1 MQFTIVIVPH
11 SFPLD
16 VQFRFMND
24 EIVNHGIVTITDITE
39 SEPLLFVTD
48 RIDCCPPGDSGVS
61 NGQWYFS
68 DESAV
73 PEGSEGNFYQT
84 SAFAAVR
91 LHRTN
96 GMTNGIFRC
105 DIPDTVGNVHSRHIG
120 IYNIGAGTMFILC
133 LHCCIVVLVKFFEIR
148 HGFNYAQWLV
158 KLLSNDSFATHG
170 LR

>member
-16 VQFRFMND
+16 VQFRFMDD
-24 EIVNHGIVTITDITE
+24 EIVNHDIVTITDITE
-39 SEPLLFVTD
+39 SEPLLCVTD

-61 NGQWYFS
+61 NGQWYFP

-105 DIPDTVGNVHSRHIG
+105 DIPDTVGNVHSGHIG
-120 IYNIGAGTMFILC
+120 IYDIGAGKMFILC
-133 LHCCIVVLVKFFEIR
+133 LLCYNCNSTCFLNCQVRIQ
-148 HGFNYAQWLV
+148 N
-158 KLLSNDSFATHG
+158 
-170 LR
+170 

>member
-24 EIVNHGIVTITDITE
+24 EIVNHGIVTIADITE
-39 SEPLLFVTD
+39 SEPLLCVTD
-48 RIDCCPPGDSGVS
+48 RIDCCPPEDSGVS

-73 PEGSEGNFYQT
+73 PEESEGNFYQT

-91 LHRTN
+91 LHRMNGITN
-96 GMTNGIFRC
+96 SIFRC
-105 DIPDTVGNVHSRHIG
+105 DIPDTVGNVHSWHIG
-120 IYNIGAGTMFILC
+120 IYNIGAGKIFILC
-133 LHCCIVVLVKFFEIR
+133 LHCCIVVLVKFFEIQ
-148 HGFNYAQWLV
+148 AWL
-158 KLLSNDSFATHG
+158 
-170 LR
+170 